1 MSNTMNYEELKKLAA
16 AATPGPWHVQYGD
29 DASHMCMTAISTRN
43 KRLNNQG
50 CFTETEF
57 ESFIAI
63 TLHQSY
69 PWVDP
74 DCKNDGPNADYIAA
88 ASPDAILKLIEERNA
103 LYEALQSMLAIHTEP
118 AGFVGKYGKKL
129 TEFVEAQEV
138 KVNAATAK
146 ARAALA
152 LVGGGE

>member
-1 MSNTMNYEELKKLAA
+1 MTDTITLSRNLANEVLEFLRFSAVKHPVIDELAA
-16 AATPGPWHVQYGD
+16 ALAAPQPEPQPVKQ
-29 DASHMCMTAISTRN
+29 A
-43 KRLNNQG
+43 L
-50 CFTETEF
+50 
-57 ESFIAI
+57 
-63 TLHQSY
+63 
-69 PWVDP
+69 
-74 DCKNDGPNADYIAA
+74 IAA
-88 ASPDAILKLIEERNA
+88 APA